1 MEEENKNVESSTGE
15 VESKAKEAEEAKKEA
30 TEKGKQEKTFNLGEL
45 TKIIA
50 AEKEKWKAEL
60 EAEKT
65 QAEKLAKMNA
75 EEKIAFERDQFKAE
89 RDQFKAELEA
99 LRQDK
104 AKSDMTKTA
113 RGMLAEADIN
123 ISEDLLATL
132 VTEEAEVTKTNVDSF
147 IKSFKEEVDKA
158 VKEALKGKVAKKPA
172 SPIGLTKE
180 AILSVKDRSERL
192 RLIAENQ
199 GLFN

>member
-1 MEEENKNVESSTGE
+1 MEEENKNVEASTEE
-15 VESKAKEAEEAKKEA
+15 VESKAKEAEGAKKEA
-30 TEKGKQEKTFNLGEL
+30 TEKGKQEKTFNRDEL
-45 TKIIA
+45 AKIMA

-75 EEKIAFERDQFKAE
+75 EEKIAFERDQL
-89 RDQFKAELEA
+89 KAELEE
-99 LRQDK
+99 LRQEK
-104 AKSDMTKTA
+104 AKSEMTKTA

-172 SPIGLTKE
+172 SPAGLTKE

>member
-1 MEEENKNVESSTGE
+1 MEEENKVVDTATDGAETQ
-15 VESKAKEAEEAKKEA
+15 AEEVKEEA
-30 TEKGKQEKTFNLGEL
+30 TKEVKQEKTFSRDEL
-45 TKIIA
+45 AKIMA

-75 EEKIAFERDQFKAE
+75 EEKIAFERDQL
-89 RDQFKAELEA
+89 KAELES
-99 LRQDK
+99 LRAEK
-104 AKSDMTKTA
+104 AKADMTKTA
-113 RGMLAEADIN
+113 RGMLADANVN
-123 ISEDLLATL
+123 ISEDLLAAL
-132 VTEEAEVTKTNVDSF
+132 VTEEAEATKTNVDSF

-172 SPIGLTKE
+172 TQAGLTKE
-180 AILSVKDRSERL
+180 DILAVKDRSERL

>member
-1 MEEENKNVESSTGE
+1 MEEENKVVDATEE
-15 VESKAKEAEEAKKEA
+15 VETQAEEVEKEA
-30 TEKGKQEKTFNLGEL
+30 TKEVKQEKTFSRDEL
-45 TKIIA
+45 AKIMA
-50 AEKEKWKAEL
+50 AEKEKWQAEL

-75 EEKIAFERDQFKAE
+75 EEKIAFERDQL
-89 RDQFKAELEA
+89 KAELES
-99 LRQDK
+99 LRAEK
-104 AKSDMTKTA
+104 AKADMTKTA
-113 RGMLAEADIN
+113 RGMLSEASVN

-132 VTEEAEVTKTNVDSF
+132 VTEEAESTKDNVDSF

-172 SPIGLTKE
+172 TQAGLTKE
-180 AILSVKDRSERL
+180 AILAVKDRSERL

>member
-1 MEEENKNVESSTGE
+1 MEEENKVVDTT
-15 VESKAKEAEEAKKEA
+15 AEEAGTQAEEVKKEA
-30 TEKGKQEKTFNLGEL
+30 TKEVKQEKTFSRDEL
-45 TKIIA
+45 AKIMA
-50 AEKEKWKAEL
+50 AEKEKSKAEL

-75 EEKIAFERDQFKAE
+75 EEKIAFERDQL
-89 RDQFKAELEA
+89 KAELET
-99 LRQDK
+99 LRAEK
-104 AKSDMTKTA
+104 ARADMTKTA
-113 RGMLAEADIN
+113 RGMLADANVN
-123 ISEDLLATL
+123 ISEDLLAAL
-132 VTEEAEVTKTNVDSF
+132 VTEEAEETKTNVDSF

-172 SPIGLTKE
+172 TPAGLTKE
-180 AILSVKDRSERL
+180 AILAVKDRSERL

>member
-1 MEEENKNVESSTGE
+1 MEEENKNVEGSIE
-15 VESKAKEAEEAKKEA
+15 EMESKAKEAEEAKKEA
-30 TEKGKQEKTFNLGEL
+30 TEKGKQEKTFNRDEL
-45 TKIIA
+45 AKIMA

-75 EEKIAFERDQFKAE
+75 EEKIAFERDKL
-89 RDQFKAELEA
+89 KAELEE
-99 LRQDK
+99 LRQEK
-104 AKSDMTKTA
+104 AKSEMTKTA

-172 SPIGLTKE
+172 SPAGLTKE

>member
-1 MEEENKNVESSTGE
+1 MEEENKNVETSNEE
-15 VESKAKEAEEAKKEA
+15 VESKTKEAEEAKKEA
-30 TEKGKQEKTFNLGEL
+30 TEKGKQEKTFNHDEL
-45 TKIIA
+45 AKIMS

-75 EEKIAFERDQFKAE
+75 EEKIAFERDQL
-89 RDQFKAELEA
+89 KAELEA
-99 LRQDK
+99 LRQEK

-113 RGMLAEADIN
+113 RGMLAEADVN

-172 SPIGLTKE
+172 SPAGLTKE

>member
-1 MEEENKNVESSTGE
+1 MEEENKVVDTTEETETQVEE
-15 VESKAKEAEEAKKEA
+15 VEKEA
-30 TEKGKQEKTFNLGEL
+30 TKEVKQEKTFSRDEL
-45 TKIIA
+45 AKIMT
-50 AEKEKWKAEL
+50 AEKEKWQAEL

-75 EEKIAFERDQFKAE
+75 EEKIAFERDQL
-89 RDQFKAELEA
+89 KAELES
-99 LRQDK
+99 LRAEK
-104 AKSDMTKTA
+104 AKAGMTKTA
-113 RGMLAEADIN
+113 RGMISEANVN

-132 VTEEAEVTKTNVDSF
+132 VTEEAETTKDNVDSF

-172 SPIGLTKE
+172 TPAGLTKE
-180 AILSVKDRSERL
+180 AILAVKDRSERL

>member
-1 MEEENKNVESSTGE
+1 MEENVQTETVEE
-15 VESKAKEAEEAKKEA
+15 VKTTEPVEEPKA
-30 TEKGKQEKTFNLGEL
+30 TEDVKSEKTFTRSDLS
-45 TKIIA
+45 KIMA
-50 AEKEKWKAEL
+50 AEKEKWKTEL
-60 EAEKT
+60 ENEKT

-75 EEKIAFERDQFKAE
+75 EEKIAFERDQL
-89 RDQFKAELEA
+89 KAELEA
-99 LRQDK
+99 LRQEK

-113 RGMLAEADIN
+113 RGMLAEADVN

-172 SPIGLTKE
+172 SPAGLTKE
-180 AILSVKDRSERL
+180 AILAVKDRSERL
-192 RLIAENQ
+192 RLIEENQ

>member
-1 MEEENKNVESSTGE
+1 MEEENKNVETSNEE
-15 VESKAKEAEEAKKEA
+15 VESKTKEAEEAKKEA
-30 TEKGKQEKTFNLGEL
+30 TEKGKQEKTFNRDEL
-45 TKIIA
+45 AKIMA
-50 AEKEKWKAEL
+50 AEKEKWKAEF

-75 EEKIAFERDQFKAE
+75 EEKIAFERDQL
-89 RDQFKAELEA
+89 KAELEA
-99 LRQDK
+99 LRQEK

-113 RGMLAEADIN
+113 RGMLAEADVN

-172 SPIGLTKE
+172 SPAGLTKE

>member
-1 MEEENKNVESSTGE
+1 MEEENKVVDATVEE
-15 VESKAKEAEEAKKEA
+15 VETQVEEVKEEVVEEV
-30 TEKGKQEKTFNLGEL
+30 KQEKTFGRDEL
-45 TKIIA
+45 AKVMA

-75 EEKIAFERDQFKAE
+75 EEKIAFERDQL
-89 RDQFKAELEA
+89 KAELEA
-99 LRQDK
+99 LRQEK

-113 RGMLAEADIN
+113 RGMLAEADVN

-172 SPIGLTKE
+172 SPAGLTKE

-192 RLIAENQ
+192 RLISENQ

>member
-1 MEEENKNVESSTGE
+1 MEEENKVVNAT
-15 VESKAKEAEEAKKEA
+15 AEEAETQVEEAKEEATKEA
-30 TEKGKQEKTFNLGEL
+30 KQEKTFSRDEL
-45 TKIIA
+45 AKIMA
-50 AEKEKWKAEL
+50 AEKEKWQAEL

-75 EEKIAFERDQFKAE
+75 EEKIAFERDQL
-89 RDQFKAELEA
+89 KAELES
-99 LRQDK
+99 LRAEK
-104 AKSDMTKTA
+104 AKADMTKTA
-113 RGMLAEADIN
+113 RGMLSEANVN

-132 VTEEAEVTKTNVDSF
+132 VTEEAESTKDNVDSF

-172 SPIGLTKE
+172 TPAGLTKE
-180 AILSVKDRSERL
+180 AILAVKDRSERL

>member
-1 MEEENKNVESSTGE
+1 MEEENKVVDTTAADGAETQ
-15 VESKAKEAEEAKKEA
+15 AEEVKKEA
-30 TEKGKQEKTFNLGEL
+30 TKEVKQEKTFSRDEL
-45 TKIIA
+45 AKIMA

-75 EEKIAFERDQFKAE
+75 EEKIAFERDQL
-89 RDQFKAELEA
+89 KAELET
-99 LRQDK
+99 LRAEK
-104 AKSDMTKTA
+104 AKADMTKTA
-113 RGMLAEADIN
+113 RGMLADANVN
-123 ISEDLLATL
+123 ISEDLLAAL
-132 VTEEAEVTKTNVDSF
+132 VTEEAEETKTNVDSF

-172 SPIGLTKE
+172 TPAGLTKE
-180 AILSVKDRSERL
+180 AILAVKDRSERL

>member
-1 MEEENKNVESSTGE
+1 MEEENKVVDTATDGAETQ
-15 VESKAKEAEEAKKEA
+15 AEEVKKEA
-30 TEKGKQEKTFNLGEL
+30 TKEVKQEKTFSRDEL
-45 TKIIA
+45 AKIMA

-75 EEKIAFERDQFKAE
+75 EEKIAFERDQL
-89 RDQFKAELEA
+89 KAELET
-99 LRQDK
+99 LRAEK
-104 AKSDMTKTA
+104 AKADMTKTA
-113 RGMLAEADIN
+113 RGMLADANVN
-123 ISEDLLATL
+123 ISEDLLAAL
-132 VTEEAEVTKTNVDSF
+132 VTEEAEATKANVDSF
-147 IKSFKEEVDKA
+147 IKSFKEEVNKA

-172 SPIGLTKE
+172 TPAGLTKE
-180 AILSVKDRSERL
+180 DIFAVKNRSERL

>member
-1 MEEENKNVESSTGE
+1 MEEENKNVEGSIE
-15 VESKAKEAEEAKKEA
+15 EMESKAKEAEEAEKEA
-30 TEKGKQEKTFNLGEL
+30 AEKGKQEKTFNRDEL
-45 TKIIA
+45 AKIMA

-75 EEKIAFERDQFKAE
+75 EEKIAFERDQL
-89 RDQFKAELEA
+89 KAELEE
-99 LRQDK
+99 LRQEK
-104 AKSDMTKTA
+104 AKSEMTKTA

-172 SPIGLTKE
+172 SPAGLTKE
-180 AILSVKDRSERL
+180 DILSVKDRSERL

>member
-1 MEEENKNVESSTGE
+1 MEEENKVVDSAAEE
-15 VESKAKEAEEAKKEA
+15 VETQVEEVEKEA
-30 TEKGKQEKTFNLGEL
+30 TKEVKQEKTFSRDEL
-45 TKIIA
+45 AKIMS

-75 EEKIAFERDQFKAE
+75 EEKIAFERDQL
-89 RDQFKAELEA
+89 KAELES
-99 LRQDK
+99 LRAEK
-104 AKSDMTKTA
+104 AKADMTKTA
-113 RGMLAEADIN
+113 RGMLAEASVN

-132 VTEEAEVTKTNVDSF
+132 VTEEAETTKDNVDSF

-158 VKEALKGKVAKKPA
+158 VKEALKGKVVKKPT
-172 SPIGLTKE
+172 SPAGLTKE
-180 AILSVKDRSERL
+180 AILAVKDRSERL
-192 RLIAENQ
+192 RLIEENQ

>member
-1 MEEENKNVESSTGE
+1 MEEENKVVETSTEEVGTQVEE
-15 VESKAKEAEEAKKEA
+15 VEKEA
-30 TEKGKQEKTFNLGEL
+30 TKEVKQEKTFSRDEL
-45 TKIIA
+45 AKIMS

-75 EEKIAFERDQFKAE
+75 EEKIAFERDQL
-89 RDQFKAELEA
+89 KAELES
-99 LRQDK
+99 LRAEK
-104 AKSDMTKTA
+104 AKADMTKTA
-113 RGMLAEADIN
+113 RGMLAEADVN

-132 VTEEAEVTKTNVDSF
+132 VTEEAEATKTNVDSF
-147 IKSFKEEVDKA
+147 IKTFKEEVDKA

-172 SPIGLTKE
+172 NPAGLTKE
-180 AILSVKDRSERL
+180 AILAVKDRSERL
-192 RLIAENQ
+192 RLIEENQ

>member
-1 MEEENKNVESSTGE
+1 MEEENKNIETSAEE
-15 VESKAKEAEEAKKEA
+15 VESKAKESEEAKKESA
-30 TEKGKQEKTFNLGEL
+30 EKGKQEKTFNRDEL
-45 TKIIA
+45 AKIMS

-75 EEKIAFERDQFKAE
+75 EEKIAFERDQL
-89 RDQFKAELEA
+89 KAELEA
-99 LRQDK
+99 LRQEK

-113 RGMLAEADIN
+113 RGMLAEADVN

-172 SPIGLTKE
+172 APAGLTKE

>member
-1 MEEENKNVESSTGE
+1 MEEENKVVDTTAETVETQ
-15 VESKAKEAEEAKKEA
+15 AEEVKKEA
-30 TEKGKQEKTFNLGEL
+30 TKEVKQEKTFSRDEL
-45 TKIIA
+45 AKIMA

-75 EEKIAFERDQFKAE
+75 EEKIAFERDQL
-89 RDQFKAELEA
+89 KAELES
-99 LRQDK
+99 LRAEK
-104 AKSDMTKTA
+104 AKADMTKTA
-113 RGMLAEADIN
+113 RGMLADANVN
-123 ISEDLLATL
+123 ISEDLLAAL
-132 VTEEAEVTKTNVDSF
+132 VTEEAEETKTNVDSF

-172 SPIGLTKE
+172 TPAGLTKE
-180 AILSVKDRSERL
+180 DIFAVKNRAERL

>member
-1 MEEENKNVESSTGE
+1 MEEENKVVDTTEE
-15 VESKAKEAEEAKKEA
+15 VETQVEEVEKEA
-30 TEKGKQEKTFNLGEL
+30 TKEVKQEKTFSRDEL
-45 TKIIA
+45 AKIMA
-50 AEKEKWKAEL
+50 AEKEKWQAEL

-75 EEKIAFERDQFKAE
+75 EEKIAFERDQL
-89 RDQFKAELEA
+89 KAELES
-99 LRQDK
+99 LRAEKTK
-104 AKSDMTKTA
+104 ADMTKTA
-113 RGMLAEADIN
+113 RGMLSGANVN

-132 VTEEAEVTKTNVDSF
+132 VTEEAESTKGNVDSF

-172 SPIGLTKE
+172 TPAGLTKE
-180 AILSVKDRSERL
+180 AILAVKDRSERL

>member
-1 MEEENKNVESSTGE
+1 MEEENKVVDTTVEE
-15 VESKAKEAEEAKKEA
+15 VETQVEEVKEEVVEEV
-30 TEKGKQEKTFNLGEL
+30 KQEKTFGRDEL
-45 TKIIA
+45 AKIMA

-75 EEKIAFERDQFKAE
+75 EEKIAFERDQL
-89 RDQFKAELEA
+89 KAELEA

-104 AKSDMTKTA
+104 AKADMTKTA
-113 RGMLAEADIN
+113 RGMLAEADVN
-123 ISEDLLATL
+123 ISEELLATL

-147 IKSFKEEVDKA
+147 ISAFKEEVDKA

-172 SPIGLTKE
+172 TPAGLTKE

>member
-1 MEEENKNVESSTGE
+1 MEEENKNVEGSIE
-15 VESKAKEAEEAKKEA
+15 EMESKAKEAEEAKKEA
-30 TEKGKQEKTFNLGEL
+30 TEKGKQEKTFNRDEL
-45 TKIIA
+45 AKIMA

-75 EEKIAFERDQFKAE
+75 EEKIAFERDQL
-89 RDQFKAELEA
+89 KAELEE
-99 LRQDK
+99 LRQEK
-104 AKSDMTKTA
+104 AKSEMTKTA

-172 SPIGLTKE
+172 SPAGLTKE
-180 AILSVKDRSERL
+180 DILSVKDRSERL

>member
-1 MEEENKNVESSTGE
+1 MEEENKVVDTATDGAETQ
-15 VESKAKEAEEAKKEA
+15 AEEVKKEA
-30 TEKGKQEKTFNLGEL
+30 TKEVKQEKTFSRDEL
-45 TKIIA
+45 AKIMA

-75 EEKIAFERDQFKAE
+75 EEKIAFERDQL
-89 RDQFKAELEA
+89 KAELEA
-99 LRQDK
+99 LRAEK
-104 AKSDMTKTA
+104 AKADMTKTA
-113 RGMLAEADIN
+113 RGMLADANVN
-123 ISEDLLATL
+123 ISEDLLAAL
-132 VTEEAEVTKTNVDSF
+132 VTEEAEATKTNVDSF

-172 SPIGLTKE
+172 TPAGLTKE
-180 AILSVKDRSERL
+180 DIFAVKNRAERL

>member
-1 MEEENKNVESSTGE
+1 MEEENKNVETSAEE

-30 TEKGKQEKTFNLGEL
+30 AGKGKQEKTFNRDEL
-45 TKIIA
+45 AKIMA

-75 EEKIAFERDQFKAE
+75 EEKIAFERDQL
-89 RDQFKAELEA
+89 KAELEE
-99 LRQDK
+99 LRQEK
-104 AKSDMTKTA
+104 AKSEMTKTA

-172 SPIGLTKE
+172 SPAGLTKE

>member
-1 MEEENKNVESSTGE
+1 MEEENKNVEGSTEKVG
-15 VESKAKEAEEAKKEA
+15 SKAKEAEEAEKEA
-30 TEKGKQEKTFNLGEL
+30 AEKGKQEKTFNRDEL
-45 TKIIA
+45 AKIMA

-75 EEKIAFERDQFKAE
+75 EEKIAFERDKL
-89 RDQFKAELEA
+89 KAELEE
-99 LRQDK
+99 LRQEK
-104 AKSDMTKTA
+104 AKSEMTKTA
-113 RGMLAEADIN
+113 RGMLTEADIN

-172 SPIGLTKE
+172 SPAGLTKE
-180 AILSVKDRSERL
+180 DILSVKDRSERL

>member
-1 MEEENKNVESSTGE
+1 MEEENKVVDATVEE
-15 VESKAKEAEEAKKEA
+15 VETQVEEVKEEVVEEV
-30 TEKGKQEKTFNLGEL
+30 KQEKTFGRDEL
-45 TKIIA
+45 AKIMA

-75 EEKIAFERDQFKAE
+75 EEKIAFERDQL
-89 RDQFKAELEA
+89 KAELEA
-99 LRQDK
+99 LRQEK

-113 RGMLAEADIN
+113 RGMLAEADVN

-172 SPIGLTKE
+172 SPAGLTKE

>member
-1 MEEENKNVESSTGE
+1 MEEENKNVEGSTEE

-30 TEKGKQEKTFNLGEL
+30 TEKSKQEKTFNRDEL
-45 TKIIA
+45 AKIMA

-75 EEKIAFERDQFKAE
+75 EEKIAFERDQL
-89 RDQFKAELEA
+89 KAELEE
-99 LRQDK
+99 LRQEK
-104 AKSDMTKTA
+104 AKSEMTKTA

-172 SPIGLTKE
+172 SPAGLTKE